1 MGDDSLTKRLWRKL
15 VNEREAVGRRGREN
29 GGGKAKTVGRPC
41 ERPHSRAQIAAMTM
55 RKGPDG
61 LLEEALREARPGP
74 LSVLQ
79 AWDGWSRKI
88 KSLNDRRLV
97 ASLKF
102 ACVQPEGSWRKISQA
117 RGVKTK
123 KRFYIWSTSGW
134 GSGERG
140 RKRDARR
147 RKNLLLTRHAFAE
160 KQYLCIS

>member
-1 MGDDSLTKRLWRKL
+1 MILLQNYYDGNLPTSTKWRAEEAGKLLPQSKNGRLTM
-15 VNEREAVGRRGREN
+15 REATLACPN
-29 GGGKAKTVGRPC
+29 SCNDNA
-41 ERPHSRAQIAAMTM
+41 
-55 RKGPDG
+55 KGPG
-61 LLEEALREARPGP
+61 RASPGP

-79 AWDGWSRKI
+79 AWGGWSRKI

-147 RKNLLLTRHAFAE
+147 RKNLLPTRHAFAE